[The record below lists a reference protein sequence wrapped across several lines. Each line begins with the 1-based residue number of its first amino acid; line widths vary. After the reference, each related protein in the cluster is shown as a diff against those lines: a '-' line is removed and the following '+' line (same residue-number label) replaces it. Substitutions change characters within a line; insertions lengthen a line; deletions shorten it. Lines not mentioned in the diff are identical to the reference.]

1 MKARRLLGTILL
13 LLAPISVLCA
23 SNVAELSADSLRLSV
38 GVEAT
43 TFFRNNE
50 YHADYQLGYTLPGWQ
65 LAPTVALEHR
75 LVRLVGGVYN
85 LTLLGAQRYPRGGWY
100 DHLPHWSGD
109 PKEQGSGVHLR
120 PILSL
125 QYRPNDHITVSMG
138 TLLGAQTVALRGV
151 ASSTIDQDGLLSL
164 VSPLYD
170 PEYSFTRDP
179 AQGAMIQLRY
189 PRFALEAL
197 VDWQGFIFPGET
209 HQEAFSAL
217 LFTAYQLHSSDSWKT
232 QLELQA
238 TAHHR
243 AGEIQQMSPPDTLHT
258 YLAGAT
264 GVTTQY
270 KYAAQGAVEGSLLL
284 LGSSL
289 RDGKPEPPLGYGFY
303 GRLAWRHKML
313 RLATDATYG
322 HRYYAPYGGP
332 LLASARTA
340 EEEWRLGLYPALEVP
355 IPSFGALRLEGA
367 LWWSQRTATRSQL
380 SHMISLTLTFCNNW
394 TIL

>member
-1 MKARRLLGTILL
+1 MKARQLLGTLLL
-13 LLAPISVLCA
+13 LLAPITVLSA
-23 SNVAELSADSLRLSV
+23 SNAAERGADSLRLSV
-38 GVEAT
+38 GVDAA

-109 PKEQGSGVHLR
+109 PDEQGGGVHLR

-125 QYRPNDHITVSMG
+125 QYRPNDHVTVSMG

-151 ASSTIDQDGLLSL
+151 ASSAVDQDGSLSL

-179 AQGAMIQLRY
+179 AQGAMIQLHY

-217 LFTAYQLHSSDSWKT
+217 L
-232 QLELQA
+232 
-238 TAHHR
+238 
-243 AGEIQQMSPPDTLHT
+243 I
-258 YLAGAT
+258 
-264 GVTTQY
+264 
-270 KYAAQGAVEGSLLL
+270 
-284 LGSSL
+284 
-289 RDGKPEPPLGYGFY
+289 
-303 GRLAWRHKML
+303 
-313 RLATDATYG
+313 
-322 HRYYAPYGGP
+322 
-332 LLASARTA
+332 
-340 EEEWRLGLYPALEVP
+340 
-355 IPSFGALRLEGA
+355 
-367 LWWSQRTATRSQL
+367 
-380 SHMISLTLTFCNNW
+380 
-394 TIL
+394 

>member
-1 MKARRLLGTILL
+1 MPSSGVRT
-13 LLAPISVLCA
+13 
-23 SNVAELSADSLRLSV
+23 SLRLSV
-38 GVEAT
+38 GVDAV

-75 LVRLVGGVYN
+75 QVRLVGGVYN
-85 LTLLGAQRYPRGGWY
+85 LTLLGVQRYPRGGWY

-151 ASSTIDQDGLLSL
+151 ASSTVDQDESLSL

-217 LFTAYQLHSSDSWKT
+217 LSTAYQLHSSDSWKT

-270 KYAAQGAVEGSLLL
+270 KYAAQGAVEGSLHI

-289 RDGKPEPPLGYGFY
+289 RDGKAEPPLGYALY

-332 LLASARTA
+332 LLAYARTA
-340 EEEWRLGLYPALEVP
+340 EEQWRLGVYPALEVP

-367 LWWSQRTATRSQL
+367 LWWSQRTAIRSQL
-380 SHMISLTLTFCNNW
+380 SHMISLTLTFRNEW
-394 TIL
+394 IIL

>member
-1 MKARRLLGTILL
+1 
-13 LLAPISVLCA
+13 
-23 SNVAELSADSLRLSV
+23 V

-65 LAPTVALEHR
+65 LTPTVALEHR
-75 LVRLVGGVYN
+75 QVRLVGGVYN

-109 PKEQGSGVHLR
+109 PDEQGRGVHLR

-151 ASSTIDQDGLLSL
+151 ASSTIDQDGSLSL
-164 VSPLYD
+164 VSLLYD

-179 AQGAMIQLRY
+179 AQGAMIQLHY

-197 VDWQGFIFPGET
+197 MDWQGFIFPGET

-217 LFTAYQLHSSDSWKT
+217 LSTAYRFHSSESWKM

-270 KYAAQGAVEGSLLL
+270 KYAAQGTVEGSLHI

-289 RDGKPEPPLGYGFY
+289 RDGKSEPPLGYGFY

-340 EEEWRLGLYPALEVP
+340 EEQWRLGLYPALEVP

>member
-1 MKARRLLGTILL
+1 MKTRRLLGALLL
-13 LLAPISVLCA
+13 LLAPLSILSA
-23 SNVAELSADSLRLSV
+23 SNAEELGTDSLSLSV
-38 GVEAT
+38 GVDAV

-50 YHADYQLGYTLPGWQ
+50 YHADYELGYTLPGWQ
-65 LAPTVALEHR
+65 LSPTVALEHR
-75 LVRLVGGVYN
+75 QVRLVGGVYN

-100 DHLPHWSGD
+100 DHLPHWSD
-109 PKEQGSGVHLR
+109 NREEQGSGAHLR

-125 QYRPNDHITVSMG
+125 QYRPNDHITVTMG
-138 TLLGAQTVALRGV
+138 TLLGAQTLALRGV
-151 ASSTIDQDGLLSL
+151 ASSTIEQGGSLSL

-179 AQGAMIQLRY
+179 AQGAMIQLHY

-217 LFTAYQLHSSDSWKT
+217 LSTAYQLHSSESWKT

-258 YLAGAT
+258 YLAGAA

-270 KYAAQGAVEGSLLL
+270 KYATQGAVEGALHI

-289 RDGKPEPPLGYGFY
+289 RDGKAEPPLGYALY

-340 EEEWRLGLYPALEVP
+340 EEQWRLGVYPALEVP
-355 IPSFGALRLEGA
+355 LSGFGALRLEGA
-367 LWWSQRTATRSQL
+367 LWWNQRTATQSRL
-380 SHMISLTLTFCNNW
+380 SHMISLTLTFHYDKR
-394 TIL
+394 LL